1 MEKATK
7 IATQTGLKLEDAG
20 RQLGMAFRGDA
31 TILRNFDEMARK
43 AADAIEKMNNPA
55 QRQVAI
61 MRELERAQRRTSGG
75 FGKLQNSIARADV
88 TLNKV
93 GLSVRT
99 LSLGLVGLIGA
110 IGAAGILGA
119 KSAVDEYIKSSPEMK
134 RVNDELEKSTKAL
147 QAALGE
153 QIAKMLNLKKEMQD
167 ASDFSKGLAKD
178 IKKLGNEQDETLK
191 KSAALTNQIL
201 ALSGVGP
208 ARALQSLGLLRGE
221 FETVGENA
229 AFASSKIFGMTG
241 ALEAMNQ
248 TVKRTMAKGLVGVV
262 GPAMQAATKFVKEEV
277 ARVKEAGKEN
287 AKTLEIL
294 KDIEA
299 KMYKIGKYTPGRK
312 KGPGGGRGGRRKLSE
327 FDMIMAEA
335 RERSVGKK
343 ADLSE
348 FSKQIDQELKQEQEL
363 INAIM
368 GVDVALGN
376 AVLSTQRQTD
386 ALAQQVEVA
395 RQLAAGYKDGER
407 ALTSFVNGGLRFAI
421 DSFSSLFESMA
432 AGEGFVA
439 NFGKNLLNATGDL
452 LGQMGQSFILLGAGV
467 QSIQT
472 GLLSP
477 GTLIGI
483 GVAMVALSGALK
495 GFASNMGKG
504 EAGGGAGAG
513 GGTAAALERFGRRIF
528 ERGDADQGR
537 EVTINIEGRSMRGFV
552 LDVAADGARRGSVPL
567 TPRRV

>member
-1 MEKATK
+1 
-7 IATQTGLKLEDAG
+7 
-20 RQLGMAFRGDA
+20 
-31 TILRNFDEMARK
+31 
-43 AADAIEKMNNPA
+43 
-55 QRQVAI
+55 
-61 MRELERAQRRTSGG
+61 
-75 FGKLQNSIARADV
+75 
-88 TLNKV
+88 
-93 GLSVRT
+93 
-99 LSLGLVGLIGA
+99 
-110 IGAAGILGA
+110 
-119 KSAVDEYIKSSPEMK
+119 
-134 RVNDELEKSTKAL
+134 
-147 QAALGE
+147 
-153 QIAKMLNLKKEMQD
+153 
-167 ASDFSKGLAKD
+167 
-178 IKKLGNEQDETLK
+178 
-191 KSAALTNQIL
+191 
-201 ALSGVGP
+201 
-208 ARALQSLGLLRGE
+208 
-221 FETVGENA
+221 
-229 AFASSKIFGMTG
+229 
-241 ALEAMNQ
+241 
-248 TVKRTMAKGLVGVV
+248 
-262 GPAMQAATKFVKEEV
+262 
-277 ARVKEAGKEN
+277 
-287 AKTLEIL
+287 
-294 KDIEA
+294 
-299 KMYKIGKYTPGRK
+299 
-312 KGPGGGRGGRRKLSE
+312 
-327 FDMIMAEA
+327 MIMAEA

-348 FSKQIDQELKQEQEL
+348 FSKQMDQELKQEQEL

-368 GVDVALGN
+368 GVEVAMGG
-376 AVLSTQRQTD
+376 AVLATQRQTD

-395 RQLAAGYKDGER
+395 KQLAAGYKDGER